1 MDAYPNRVLTNRGN
15 TMKTIT
21 IELPDTITIN
31 GAGKAPESLR
41 NVSTANWSAEFCL
54 TAIIHGVSQKIG
66 DTWSVTKGDL
76 DKTQAVHDNM
86 TAGDWSR
93 RASNGVSDAKLQEK
107 ISKLDVTKL
116 AGMLTPGQL
125 RELLDLTVQPKG

>member
-1 MDAYPNRVLTNRGN
+1 
-15 TMKTIT
+15 MKTIT